1 MLIIIH
7 FTLRQLQEN
16 TTVCANL
23 LGSVFVIRNTLVEL
37 SSVTL
42 SDKTQ
47 GGGGTNISDL
57 KYFRYH
63 FHSTFLLRTAVYQ
76 F

>member
-1 MLIIIH
+1 MRISHSLMRGLGKFTVTQTKNAVIH

-47 GGGGTNISDL
+47 GGGPI
-57 KYFRYH
+57 
-63 FHSTFLLRTAVYQ
+63 YQ
-76 F
+76 I